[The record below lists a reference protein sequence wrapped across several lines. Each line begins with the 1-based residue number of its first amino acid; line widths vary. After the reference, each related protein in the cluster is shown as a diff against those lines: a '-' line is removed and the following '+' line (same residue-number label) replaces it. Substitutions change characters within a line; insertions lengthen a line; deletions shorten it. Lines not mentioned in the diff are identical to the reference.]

1 MIISFIATYF
11 HAILIAAAAMAL
23 FGVLTFVAC
32 RLRLRRSVRRGLVAA
47 PAASAGAGEEGVSV
61 VICCHDEG
69 RALEEHLPKIM
80 EQRGVRMEVIVADDC
95 STDSTPDVLKR
106 MEARYPN
113 LRHTFVPATARYV
126 SHEKLAI
133 TLGVKAARYPWIVL
147 TRPACAPLT
156 DLWLKSLSARFAEGT
171 NIVLGYANYADDG
184 SRAARRGIY
193 ERLRYSLAWYS
204 ATRGRAIGADG
215 CNMAFRREA
224 FLATDGYASSLDRT
238 FGTDDLL
245 ARSLSRG
252 GDAALCLRPAG
263 AVREFRE
270 DVRFSRRRLMM
281 RRAASLVYDARRTS
295 LAMISLRMAD
305 VGFYVGTLGFAAAI
319 ATLIVVKQYPAAAGV
334 GAAALALATADM
346 LTLRATMRRLGERPL
361 ALSLLW
367 YELICPP
374 AEAWRKMQARMRK
387 RDYVRKI

>member
-1 MIISFIATYF
+1 MIISFVATYLPT
-11 HAILIAAAAMAL
+11 ILIIAAAMAL
-23 FGVLTFVAC
+23 FGVLTFASC
-32 RLRLRRSVRRGLVAA
+32 RLRLRRSVRRGLAVA
-47 PAASAGAGEEGVSV
+47 PAAAGDAGEAGVSV

-69 RALEEHLPKIM
+69 RSLEEHLPRIM
-80 EQRGVRMEVIVADDC
+80 AQRGVRMEVIVADDC

-113 LRHTFVPATARYV
+113 LRHTFVPSTARYV

-156 DLWLKSLSARFAEGT
+156 DLWLKSLSAHFAEGT
-171 NIVLGYANYADDG
+171 NLVLGYANYADDG
-184 SRAARRGIY
+184 TLSARRGIY
-193 ERLRYSLAWYS
+193 ERLRCSLAWYS

-263 AVREFRE
+263 AVREFRD

-281 RRAASLVYDARRTS
+281 RRAASLVYDARRAS
-295 LAMISLRMAD
+295 VAMISLRMAD
-305 VGFYVGTLGFAAAI
+305 AGFYIGALGFAAAI
-319 ATLIVVKQYPAAAGV
+319 AALIIMKQYPAAAAV
-334 GAAALALATADM
+334 GAAALLVAVADI
-346 LTLRATMRRLGERPL
+346 LTMRATMRRLGERTIS
-361 ALSLLW
+361 LSLLW
-367 YELICPP
+367 YEMICPP
-374 AEAWRKMQARMRK
+374 AEAWRKLRARIRK